1 MSLRELRE
9 QQKLRQV
16 DVAKKLRVEQ
26 STVSYWESG
35 KHRPPRKYHKT
46 LARLYGCSV
55 DDIMMKTE
63 ESHERYHDL

>member
-26 STVSYWESG
+26 STISYVNTGNVVGYIRRRETPSVAYHLPSG
-35 KHRPPRKYHKT
+35 SS
-46 LARLYGCSV
+46 LATGPGGR
-55 DDIMMKTE
+55 
-63 ESHERYHDL
+63 